1 MVYVYRQKPS
11 NSARD
16 LADALGARRYR
27 GLHVPIAQRLRPGD
41 AVVCW
46 GEMLAAVEG
55 VRILNLAPL
64 QSKYTDAC
72 KLRTAGVPTIE
83 VSLTRLVAP
92 VPVAVVDPALA
103 MFERA
108 QQLAEEFT
116 NIQQFQRSPVLVT
129 GVNELTQATSRLS
142 VALARTLPVPVQQNL
157 GEWLPRRNNHIGGND
172 LLQPPTSPDFWV
184 RKEPFVREYRVHSF
198 LGKSIR
204 AGIKSPREG
213 FDAENPRRG
222 FAQAHPWI
230 RSHDGGWRIKYDGV
244 SSTTEHRALA
254 KQAVAAL
261 GLDFAAVD
269 IGEKADGS
277 LLVLECNRGPGLE
290 GGTIDAYADA
300 INTWVAAQRNETRR
314 PERPTR

>member
-27 GLHVPIAQRLRPGD
+27 GLHVPITQRLRPGD

-55 VRILNLAPL
+55 VRILNLASI
-64 QSKYTDAC
+64 QSKYTDAV
-72 KLRTAGVPTIE
+72 KLKAAGVPTVE
-83 VSLTRLVAP
+83 VSLRPVAP
-92 VPVAVVDPALA
+92 LPVPIDPAEA
-103 MFERA
+103 TFEQA
-108 QQLAEEFT
+108 QQLAEEFA
-116 NIQQFQRSPVLVT
+116 NIRQFQRSPVATT
-129 GVNELTQATSRLS
+129 GVSELQRVVTELLRRLS
-142 VALARTLPVPVQQNL
+142 VSPPVAIQNI
-157 GEWLPRRNNHIGGND
+157 EWLPRLNNHIGGND
-172 LLQPPTSPDFWV
+172 LLRPPTTPDFWV
-184 RKEPFVREYRVHSF
+184 RKEPLVREYRVHSF

-204 AGIKSPREG
+204 AGIKSLREG
-213 FDAENPRRG
+213 FANAENTNG
-222 FAQAHPWI
+222 LTQAHPWI